1 MRTKDKTMRKSLVA
15 AIVMSTPGL
24 VGSAL
29 AADLEATMPW
39 KAPSAPPPFSWTSCY
54 FGVHGGGVFASKD
67 ITDPVALVQDNVSPA
82 PGTTGVTTAH
92 VSPTGAVVGGQLG
105 CDYQFAPHWVA
116 GIEGAASGSTM
127 KGSTTVNL
135 PASGD
140 QAVVS
145 SRTDFLPSV
154 TGRLG
159 YAFDHTLLYGKAGI
173 AWASSKH
180 TVTGSLAGTPFD
192 FEGFDTRG
200 GWTAGA
206 GAEWAFSRNW
216 SVNLEYDFYSFGS
229 STALLTDSVSGS
241 GPVDVKQNI
250 QVVKL
255 GLNFHMW
262 SGW

>member
-1 MRTKDKTMRKSLVA
+1 MKKTLVA
-15 AIVMSTPGL
+15 AIITLTPGF

-29 AADLEATMPW
+29 AADLAVKMPR
-39 KAPSAPPPFSWTSCY
+39 SAPPPAFSWTSCY
-54 FGVHGGGVFASKD
+54 FGMHGGGVFASKD
-67 ITDPVALVQDNVSPA
+67 INGIGDPLLSAGAIPEVDAVHLSPN
-82 PGTTGVTTAH
+82 
-92 VSPTGAVVGGQLG
+92 GAVIGAQLG
-105 CDYQFAPHWVA
+105 CDYQFAPNWVA
-116 GIEGAASGSTM
+116 GIEGAFSGSTM
-127 KGSTTVNL
+127 KGSTTVGL
-135 PASGD
+135 VGGD
-140 QAVVS
+140 QATVS

-173 AWASSKH
+173 AWASSKYN
-180 TVTGSLAGTPFD
+180 VTGSLAGTPFD

-206 GAEWAFSRNW
+206 GIEWAFARNW
-216 SVNLEYDFYSFGS
+216 SASLEYDFYSFGS
-229 STALLTDSVSGS
+229 GTALLTDNVSGNLS
-241 GPVDVKQNI
+241 GTVDAKQNI